1 MSLAIPE
8 NVDDVTLSDTATF
21 AQAGILFIGGAGD
34 LKLTAA
40 QSGTATFKNLAAG
53 AFLRIRTKI
62 AWTTGST
69 VTDVVR
75 CW

>member
-1 MSLAIPE
+1 MSLRVPE
-8 NVDDVTLSDTATF
+8 NVSDVTLDDATVL
-21 AQAGILFIGGAGD
+21 APAGILFIGGAGD

-53 AFLRIRTKI
+53 KFLNIRTKV
-62 AWTTGST
+62 AWSTGSS
-69 VTDVVR
+69 VSDVVR

>member
-1 MSLAIPE
+1 MSLKIPE
-8 NVDDVTLSDTATF
+8 SVADVTLNDTTVLAP
-21 AQAGILFIGGAGD
+21 AGILFIGGAGD

-53 AFLRIRTKI
+53 KFLNIRTKV